1 MTKKDYEVFAGLI
14 KTSVNN
20 PEIYTI
26 TNLAHDLCKVF
37 KKDNPNF
44 KKDLFLKACDLN

>member
-1 MTKKDYEVFAGLI
+1 MTRKDYKVFAELI

-20 PEIYTI
+20 PEIFTI
-26 TNLAHDLCKVF
+26 TDLANELCEVF